1 MPSLLKRLN
10 PFRILKNFLPRS
22 LFARSLLIIVVPM
35 IIFQILIT
43 TVFVDNHWRKVSSRL
58 AFSLVGEI
66 GVMTRELDGGY
77 NVKRVLE
84 MAHYGRNYL
93 DLIVTVEPNRRL
105 NPVIETSGAWEPFII
120 EALSEELENQIKRPF
135 SLSLGPDDKWVNIGI
150 QMEWGVFRVFA
161 LERRLFSSSAYI
173 FLLWMIGSSLILF
186 TIAVMFMRNQIRPIH
201 KLAAAAER
209 LGKGRDIGNFK
220 PEGSREV
227 RSAGRAFINM
237 QERIKRQIE
246 QRTTMLAGISHDL
259 KTPLTRM
266 KLALALLPE
275 GDDTSALKGD
285 VADMERMIASYLD
298 FVRGEGEEA
307 SSSLSLNEL
316 ISKLSAQIERHN
328 KDIEISIDGEIDM
341 TVRPL
346 AFERAL
352 QNFISNAERYGSKI
366 WILASRVEDDIH
378 IYIDDN
384 GVGIDPK
391 QYEDVFKPFYRVDSS
406 RNSATG
412 GVGLGMTIARDII
425 LAHGGQVN
433 LGKSNHGGLRVII
446 TIPV

>member
-1 MPSLLKRLN
+1 MSSLLKKLN
-10 PFRILKNFLPRS
+10 PFRYIKNFLPRS

-35 IIFQILIT
+35 IIFQILVT

-66 GVMTRELDGGY
+66 GVMTRELEQGY
-77 NVKRVLE
+77 SVKRVLE
-84 MAHYGRNYL
+84 MARYGRNYL
-93 DLIVTVEPNRRL
+93 DLIVTVEPNRTL
-105 NPVIETSGAWEPFII
+105 TPYIETSGAWEPFII
-120 EALSEELENQIKRPF
+120 EALSDELDSQIRRPF

-173 FLLWMIGSSLILF
+173 CLLWMVGSSIILF
-186 TIAVMFMRNQIRPIH
+186 TIAVVFMRNQIRPIH
-201 KLAAAAER
+201 KLAAVAER

-227 RSAGRAFINM
+227 RAAGRAFINM

-266 KLALALLPE
+266 KLALAMFP
-275 GDDTSALKGD
+275 DNQDAHALKGD

-298 FVRGEGEEA
+298 FVRGAGEEA
-307 SSSLSLNEL
+307 SASLSLRDL
-316 ISKLSAQIERHN
+316 LSKLSSQVSRHD
-328 KDIEISIDGEIDM
+328 KIAHIDM
-341 TVRPL
+341 VHDIDVTVRPL

-352 QNFISNAERYGSKI
+352 QNFISNAERYGNEI
-366 WILASRVEDDIH
+366 WLTAYRNEDDVLI
-378 IYIDDN
+378 IVEDN

-391 QYEDVFKPFYRVDSS
+391 NYDDVFKPFFRVDSS

-425 LAHGGQVN
+425 LAHGGQVT
-433 LGKSNHGGLRVII
+433 LAKSAHGGLKVTI
-446 TIPV
+446 TVPV